1 MRFLSQY
8 PSYGIQIRP
17 QKVRPLGDGTSQVIQ
32 EPLYIK
38 FVPADEGGMI
48 YEKEQYEASKRFN
61 FHGSQQHQDEATPV
75 DTIHRLGIFDT
86 VEQAER
92 HGWTVEELAEVER
105 VLMLKTH
112 TTPNAVI
119 VMDEAPLTA
128 PFPAYDD
135 WSRDGESLVLKLAE
149 DGYDLAEVL
158 YYERSQ
164 FGPRRPEIIEA
175 LEIGVKAL
183 EELQIHA

>member
-8 PSYGIQIRP
+8 PAYGLQIRP
-17 QKVRPLGDGTSQVIQ
+17 QKVRPLGDGTSQTIQ
-32 EPLYIK
+32 DPLYIK
-38 FVPADEGGMI
+38 FTPVDAGGMI
-48 YEKEQYEASKRFN
+48 YEKEQYEAEKRFS

-75 DTIHRLGIFDT
+75 DTVHRLGVFDT
-86 VEQAER
+86 DEQAQIQ
-92 HGWTVEELAEVER
+92 GWTEEEKTEVER
-105 VLMLKTH
+105 VLMLKTR
-112 TTPNAVI
+112 TTPTAVI
-119 VMDEAPLTA
+119 VMEESPLVP

-135 WSRDGESLVLKLAE
+135 WSRDGEELVLKLAE
-149 DGYDLAEVL
+149 DGHDLGEVL

-175 LEIGVKAL
+175 LQIGVKAL